1 MQSILP
7 SHSTPLELDIE
18 QIAAEHLDSLPA
30 HVIRNLWNPWQC
42 PAEFLPW
49 LAWAMSVDVWD
60 ENWLEQV
67 KRRVIAESYEIHRKK
82 GTRWAVQRILDLTGV
97 PDFEIVE
104 WWQTSPKGTP
114 RTFFLVVH
122 SDGRAP
128 YPLSYE
134 QYQRISKN
142 VDLYKP
148 ASAHYDLVI
157 KTIFKNVIA
166 PYLEDGKI
174 KGSALC
180 VAAAIE
186 PTSIASVTSQPKYQ
200 TQAAPHNL
208 TVAASIESA
217 NTASVS
223 TKPLYEIEPLERQ
236 LQIAASVESANI
248 ANITTQTEYKNQS
261 INKSL
266 TIGLSAQTRNT
277 FKRTTKPIYQ
287 NTINKSYQVGVAIQP
302 RHIFN
307 RTVETHYSA
316 QSPHSGLG
324 VSSALS
330 TTVFTHITMVAE

>member
-7 SHSTPLELDIE
+7 SHSTQLELDIE
-18 QIAAEHLDSLPA
+18 QIAAEHLDSLPV
-30 HVIRNLWNPWQC
+30 HEIRNLWNPWEC

-60 ENWLEQV
+60 EDWLDQV

-82 GTRWAVQRILDLTGV
+82 GTRWAVQRILELTGV

-114 RTFFLVVH
+114 RTFFLIVH

-157 KTIFKNVIA
+157 RTIFKNVIA

-174 KGSALC
+174 KGSALS
-180 VAAAIE
+180 VAAAVDSAGMASF
-186 PTSIASVTSQPKYQ
+186 TSKPDYQ
-200 TQAAPHNL
+200 RQSSPHNV
-208 TVAASIESA
+208 TVAAAIESA
-217 NTASVS
+217 NTAKVT
-223 TKPLYEIEPLERQ
+223 TKPIYKIDPLDNP
-236 LQIAASVESANI
+236 LQVAASVDAAHI
-248 ANITTQTEYKNQS
+248 TNITTQTEYKNKH
-261 INKSL
+261 INKPF
-266 TIGLSAQTRNT
+266 TVGLSAQTRNT

-287 NTINKSYQVGVAIQP
+287 QSIDKPYQVGVAINP

-307 RTVETHYSA
+307 RTVEAQYSVH
-316 QSPHSGLG
+316 SPNSGLA